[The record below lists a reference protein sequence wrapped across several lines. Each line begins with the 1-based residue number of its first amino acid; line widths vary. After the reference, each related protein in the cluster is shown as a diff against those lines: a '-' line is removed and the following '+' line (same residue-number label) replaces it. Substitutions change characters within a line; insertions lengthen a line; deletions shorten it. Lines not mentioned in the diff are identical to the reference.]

1 MLPETGNVFPDA
13 GSDARLEANRPT
25 EMGCQHAD
33 TERRMSRFG
42 LKADGVLEGAE
53 GRSLT
58 QIGPLKNRQLQLIV
72 MAELKPPPEL
82 IKGERE
88 KCK

>member
-1 MLPETGNVFPDA
+1 MHDKPTLVRAVNSKNLSTDFKNANARSNPNSDIQADATELPT
-13 GSDARLEANRPT
+13 
-25 EMGCQHAD
+25 
-33 TERRMSRFG
+33 
-42 LKADGVLEGAE
+42 
-53 GRSLT
+53 LT